1 MSHHQIR
8 SKYSKTEKK
17 RDWSAPWPVWGL
29 CAGLLLLLAFAL
41 VWEYVAYL
49 PQRSDI
55 PVIALSRGQDLH
67 LDPSKL
73 IPKQLHLF
81 EARSS
86 GQEVKFIV
94 ERTQD
99 KTVHVALASC
109 RICYRSHDRHYA
121 KNGQMM
127 CGKCN
132 GPMAFE
138 SKDRKPG
145 TNSCAIAE
153 IPHKETDRDITVLA
167 SDVLAQAA
175 MRPR

>member
-1 MSHHQIR
+1 MIHYRIR
-8 SKYSKTEKK
+8 SKYSKAEKK
-17 RDWSAPWPVWGL
+17 RDSSAPWPVWGL
-29 CAGLLLLLAFAL
+29 CAGLLLLVAFAL
-41 VWEYVAYL
+41 VWEYVTYL

-55 PVIALSRGQDLH
+55 PVVALSRGRDLH

-73 IPKQLHLF
+73 IPQQLHLF
-81 EARSS
+81 EARASV
-86 GQEVKFIV
+86 QKVKFIV

-127 CGKCN
+127 CGECN
-132 GPMAFE
+132 GPMTFE

-145 TNSCAIAE
+145 KNSCTLSE
-153 IPHKETDRDITVLA
+153 ISHKETDRDITVLA
-167 SDVLAQAA
+167 SDVFTEAA
-175 MRPR
+175 KDSR